1 MSVPTEQNSIPLQ
14 HTSRHKNAK
23 GFTLV
28 ELLTVVAI
36 IGVLAAIAIP
46 AYNNYVDKAQVTV
59 AVSTLDAMR
68 KNFEFFHIDN
78 QEYPT
83 EPINFTNGKD
93 GATREVFS
101 TMLLDQI
108 DGDLTDVVYNTTSS
122 GTALIGYKVTAN
134 VRNRAQTAMIL
145 TPNGIS
151 KAP

>member
-1 MSVPTEQNSIPLQ
+1 MSVPTEQSSLPLQ
-14 HTSRHKNAK
+14 HTSRHKSAK

-36 IGVLAAIAIP
+36 IGVLAAIALP

-59 AVSTLDAMR
+59 AISTLDTMR
-68 KNFEFFHIDN
+68 KSFEVFHIDN

-108 DGDLTDVVYNTTSS
+108 KGDLTNVVYNTTIN
-122 GTALIGYKVTAN
+122 GITITGYEVKAN

-145 TPNGIS
+145 TPTGTS